1 MGIAFFEL
9 SSLEKIIPSPKVIA
23 IAFAKQRSSGIIV
36 DGLCKTVVVGDSTAH
51 VALIILDVEVMAAIL
66 IVACGS
72 IDARQL
78 TTDIFVVSAIFI
90 GRLSGV
96 CLYRSHRV
104 AVRNRRP

>member
-1 MGIAFFEL
+1 M
-9 SSLEKIIPSPKVIA
+9 
-23 IAFAKQRSSGIIV
+23 

-90 GRLSGV
+90 WSETGRNPTKIWDWTRLPAIS
-96 CLYRSHRV
+96 L
-104 AVRNRRP
+104 PIQ